1 MKQDEMIMIPWVL
14 HEGDMARE
22 ERKQVRL
29 VVLIAGILGAI
40 LCLEFISAKKT
51 SK

>member
-22 ERKQVRL
+22 ERKQARL
-29 VVLIAGILGAI
+29 LFLIAGILGAI
-40 LCLEFISAKKT
+40 LCQEFISAKKT
-51 SK
+51 NK